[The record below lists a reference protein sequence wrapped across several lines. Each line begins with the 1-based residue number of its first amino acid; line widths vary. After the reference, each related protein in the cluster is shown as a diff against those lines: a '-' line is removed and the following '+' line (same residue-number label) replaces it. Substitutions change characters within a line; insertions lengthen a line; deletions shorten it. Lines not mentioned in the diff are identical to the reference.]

1 MKGLYNIDYSLYMW
15 VLVAPQSTA
24 ATAIDIILLIISD
37 PYTLSYIPGAKSEN
51 STRRLSADLS

>member
-1 MKGLYNIDYSLYMW
+1 MW